1 MMTKTEEKT
10 MFTNLL
16 YGRLPTS
23 LLLSVS
29 AFLQYFAI
37 RAFA

>member
-1 MMTKTEEKT
+1 MKR
-10 MFTNLL
+10 NPI
-16 YGRLPTS
+16 YRGLPTS
-23 LLLSVS
+23 LLFCVS